1 MSMGPLMIDVAGTSL
16 DSEDRKLLQDPL
28 VGGLILFA
36 RNFSDRQQVKEL
48 TTEIRSVRN
57 STESRAP
64 LIIAVDQEGGRV
76 QRFREGFTDLPPLRW
91 LGRMY
96 DESPTAARDMAR
108 LDARLMAT
116 EVLDTGADFSF
127 APVVDIDWGLCD
139 VIGDRAFHREP
150 AVVAE
155 LALAY
160 MQGMRQAG
168 MAAVAKHFPA
178 HGGVTGDSHHV
189 LPEDQRSY
197 AELTDDLLPYGSLI
211 DDGLQGVMM
220 AHIRYTGI
228 EPQIASLSPYWMNT
242 VLRQELGFKGAIFSD
257 DLSMQG
263 ASVGGSVAERAT
275 TALQAGADMVLVCND
290 RDSVGPVM
298 QALQGY
304 SDPAAHARLAGMR
317 TNHERYAAAAYGSD
331 SWKRDLNT
339 LQTALQAPPEPFELD
354 GNV

>member
-16 DSEDRKLLQDPL
+16 EPDDVKLLQDPL
-28 VGGLILFA
+28 VGGLILFS
-36 RNFSDRQQVKEL
+36 RNFTDREQIREL
-48 TTEIRSVRN
+48 TAEIRSVRN
-57 STESRAP
+57 ATASRAP
-64 LIIAVDQEGGRV
+64 LLIAVDQEGGRV

-96 DESPTAARDMAR
+96 DETPSAARDMAR
-108 LDARLMAT
+108 LDARLMAI

-127 APVVDIDWGLCD
+127 APVVDIDWGLCE

-150 AVVAE
+150 TVVAE

-160 MQGMRQAG
+160 MQGMRQVG
-168 MAAVAKHFPA
+168 MAAIAKHFPA

-197 AELTDDLLPYGSLI
+197 AELTDDLFPYTSLI
-211 DDGLQGVMM
+211 DDGLAGVMM

-263 ASVGGSVAERAT
+263 ASIGGTVAERAT
-275 TALQAGADMVLVCND
+275 TALQAGADMALVCND
-290 RDSVGPVM
+290 RDSVEPVM
-298 QALQGY
+298 NALQGY
-304 SDPAAHARLAGMR
+304 NDPAAHARLAAMR
-317 TNHERYAAAAYGSD
+317 ANHEHYAATAYGSD
-331 SWKRDLNT
+331 SWKRDLET
-339 LQTALQAPPEPFELD
+339 LQTALQKPPEPFELD

>member
-1 MSMGPLMIDVAGTSL
+1 MIDFAGTSL
-16 DSEDRKLLQDPL
+16 TPEDRELLQNQL
-28 VGGLILFA
+28 VGGVILFS
-36 RNFSDRQQVKEL
+36 RNYTTRDQVREL
-48 TTEIRSVRN
+48 TAEIRSVR
-57 STESRAP
+57 EAHASRAP
-64 LIIAVDQEGGRV
+64 LLIAVDQEGGRV

-96 DESPTAARDMAR
+96 DQSPKAARDMAH
-108 LDARLMAT
+108 LLARLMAT
-116 EVLDTGADFSF
+116 EVLDTGVDYSF
-127 APVVDIDWGLCD
+127 APVVDIDWGLCE
-139 VIGDRAFHREP
+139 VIGDRSLHREP
-150 AVVAE
+150 SVVAE
-155 LALAY
+155 LSLAY

-197 AELTDDLLPYGSLI
+197 TELTDDLLPYSSLI
-211 DDGLQGVMM
+211 RDGLQGVMM

-263 ASVGGSVAERAT
+263 ATVGGTVTDRTT
-275 TALQAGADMVLVCND
+275 TALQAGADMALVCND
-290 RDSVGPVM
+290 RDSIAPIIS
-298 QALQGY
+298 ALQGY

-317 TNHERYAAAAYGSD
+317 VNHERYAKAVYGSD
-331 SWKRDLNT
+331 NWKRDMET
-339 LQTALQAPPEPFELD
+339 LQAAVQAPPEPFKLD

>member
-1 MSMGPLMIDVAGTSL
+1 MSIGPLMIDFAGTSL
-16 DSEDRKLLQDPL
+16 NSEDRELLQHPL
-28 VGGLILFA
+28 VGGVILFS
-36 RNFSDRQQVKEL
+36 RNFSERNQVKEL
-48 TTEIRSVRN
+48 TTEIRSVRELH
-57 STESRAP
+57 ESRAP
-64 LIIAVDQEGGRV
+64 LLIAVDQEGGRV

-96 DESPTAARDMAR
+96 DQSPTAARDMAR
-108 LDARLMAT
+108 LGARLMAT

-127 APVVDIDWGLCD
+127 APVVDVDWGICE

-150 AVVAE
+150 SVVAE
-155 LALAY
+155 LSLAY

-189 LPEDQRSY
+189 LPEDPRSY
-197 AELTDDLLPYGSLI
+197 AELTDDLLPYSSLI
-211 DDGLQGVMM
+211 SDGLQGVMM

-263 ASVGGSVAERAT
+263 ATVGGSVPDRAT

-290 RDSVGPVM
+290 RDSVAPVIS
-298 QALQGY
+298 ALEGY

-317 TNHERYAAAAYGSD
+317 ANHEHYAAAEYGSE
-331 SWKRDLNT
+331 SWKRDFAT
-339 LQTALQAPPEPFELD
+339 LQAALQAPPAPFELD